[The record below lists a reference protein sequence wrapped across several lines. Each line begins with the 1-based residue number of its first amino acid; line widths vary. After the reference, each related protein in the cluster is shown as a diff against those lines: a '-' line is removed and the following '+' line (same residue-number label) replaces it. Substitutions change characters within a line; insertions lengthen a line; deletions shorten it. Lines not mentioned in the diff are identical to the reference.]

1 MSNNIEE
8 VTHEMIVD
16 GLNFLGLVAIIDPPR
31 EEVIESLKVMRTAG
45 VEVKMITGDNAITAK
60 TIGEKLGLADEIH
73 AITGQEWEVLT
84 PEEQIVAA
92 DENQVFA
99 RTTPSN
105 KLEIITALQK
115 NNKVTAMTGD
125 GVNDAPAL
133 KKADI
138 GVAMG
143 IKGTD
148 VAKDS
153 ADMILT
159 DDNFATMSSAIKEGR
174 RIFDNIKKSILYL
187 LPISF
192 SEGLIVAYAILTKQE
207 IPLQP
212 TQLLWINMVSAITI
226 QFALIFEPAEEGIMK
241 RKPRKTGSK
250 LMSRH
255 DVFQMTYVAI
265 LIAAVSL
272 MIDAFLNNQ
281 GAGEVISS
289 TTMVNTLIIGK
300 IFYLF
305 NIRTP
310 KLALSKELFSNSKV
324 FVFVGLML
332 VLQLFLTYVPF
343 MQDIFYTGAIGMYE
357 WGLAILAGAVV
368 LLVTEIDK
376 LIRLKLNR

>member
-1 MSNNIEE
+1 
-8 VTHEMIVD
+8 
-16 GLNFLGLVAIIDPPR
+16 
-31 EEVIESLKVMRTAG
+31 
-45 VEVKMITGDNAITAK
+45 
-60 TIGEKLGLADEIH
+60 
-73 AITGQEWEVLT
+73 
-84 PEEQIVAA
+84 
-92 DENQVFA
+92 
-99 RTTPSN
+99 
-105 KLEIITALQK
+105 
-115 NNKVTAMTGD
+115 MTGD

-133 KKADI
+133 KRADI

-159 DDNFATMSSAIKEGR
+159 DDNFATMSSAIREGR

-192 SEGLIVAYAILTKQE
+192 SEGLIVAYAILMKQE

-226 QFALIFEPAEEGIMK
+226 QFALIFEPAEDGIMN

-250 LMSRH
+250 LMNRH

-272 MIDAFLNNQ
+272 IIDIYLNNQ
-281 GAGEVISS
+281 GVGEVISS

-310 KLALSKELFSNSKV
+310 KLALSKELFSNPKA
-324 FVFVGLML
+324 FVFVGLMI

-343 MQDIFYTGAIGMYE
+343 MQSIFSTGSIGFVE
-357 WGLAILAGAVV
+357 WGLAIAAGAIV
-368 LLVTEIDK
+368 LVITEFDK
-376 LIRLKLNR
+376 IIRLKFNR

>member
-1 MSNNIEE
+1 
-8 VTHEMIVD
+8 
-16 GLNFLGLVAIIDPPR
+16 
-31 EEVIESLKVMRTAG
+31 
-45 VEVKMITGDNAITAK
+45 
-60 TIGEKLGLADEIH
+60 
-73 AITGQEWEVLT
+73 
-84 PEEQIVAA
+84 
-92 DENQVFA
+92 
-99 RTTPSN
+99 
-105 KLEIITALQK
+105 
-115 NNKVTAMTGD
+115 
-125 GVNDAPAL
+125 
-133 KKADI
+133 
-138 GVAMG
+138 MG

-226 QFALIFEPAEEGIMK
+226 QFALIFEPAEEGIMN

-255 DVFQMTYVAI
+255 DIFQMTYVAI

-272 MIDAFLNNQ
+272 IIDIYLNNK
-281 GAGEVISS
+281 GVGEVISS

-324 FVFVGLML
+324 FVFVGLMIL
-332 VLQLFLTYVPF
+332 LQLFLTYTPF
-343 MQDIFYTGAIGMYE
+343 MQKIFSTGPITSLE
-357 WGLAILAGAVV
+357 WGLAVAAGAIV
-368 LLVTEIDK
+368 LVVTEIDK
-376 LIRLKLNR
+376 LIRMKLQK